1 VGTET
6 GTSRVRPTVPAVGL
20 LRLVNGRVSIL
31 DGDTSNVGVDP
42 TIGQVLPFG
51 RSSYI

>member
-1 VGTET
+1 M
-6 GTSRVRPTVPAVGL
+6 SRVRLAVLAVGL

-31 DGDTSNVGVDP
+31 DGDTRNAGVDP
-42 TIGQVLPFG
+42 NIGQVLPFG